1 VLCLVQL
8 LRMLSCFPSAKD
20 ENGGTKGGMILAKIT
35 PTNAGSR
42 TAPLSFTLTR
52 ARARVC

>member
-20 ENGGTKGGMILAKIT
+20 ENGGTKGGMILAKIA
-35 PTNAGSR
+35 PTNASSR
-42 TAPLSFTLTR
+42 TAPLSFTPT
-52 ARARVC
+52 